1 MSKKCTLLWCEANS
15 KSKCTKHTRFGALLE
30 VVMSKKCTPLWREA
44 NSKSKCTKQSRLGAL
59 LEVVMSKKCTL
70 LRREANFKSKCT
82 KHTRFG
88 ALLEVVMSKK
98 CTLLRREANF
108 QIKMYKAHHSRTI
121 FGSWVHA
128 IGARSRFPNQNFKN
142 ATCPDHSWRFRC
154 GFCVAGAQNS
164 APCQEWA
171 KRVGFLA
178 WPKTMAC
185 VGHFKKIC
193 KDACRGAGAVQE
205 TCSSEMFIR
214 DVRRLGRWFPEK
226 VAFWIILEHQIFRFA
241 KMILRDRCSTSYDL
255 ASLSRGRRSTLHRW
269 RGKSQNALVR
279 GRQLC
284 TQLSMFEGS
293 VNRFVFDVVQVQNWG
308 SLAKLLRF
316 GCCQV
321 QVVQGPKFEHFWLAN
336 VLCATTACILS
347 TAELQQVLRTWCVL
361 YILTSKCASRHNG
374 VQFFISRL
382 AKWLRTRRFRELTF
396 QNIGKIKWLATF
408 LPFRTPA
415 STFFWL
421 FLFFLLPFSSLTL
434 LWLFSP
440 LLFHLSILLEVWLLN
455 SSEEQNRT
463 GSKPVKICESKC
475 GT

>member
-1 MSKKCTLLWCEANS
+1 
-15 KSKCTKHTRFGALLE
+15 
-30 VVMSKKCTPLWREA
+30 
-44 NSKSKCTKQSRLGAL
+44 
-59 LEVVMSKKCTL
+59 
-70 LRREANFKSKCT
+70 
-82 KHTRFG
+82 
-88 ALLEVVMSKK
+88 
-98 CTLLRREANF
+98 
-108 QIKMYKAHHSRTI
+108 
-121 FGSWVHA
+121 
-128 IGARSRFPNQNFKN
+128 
-142 ATCPDHSWRFRC
+142 
-154 GFCVAGAQNS
+154 
-164 APCQEWA
+164 
-171 KRVGFLA
+171 
-178 WPKTMAC
+178 
-185 VGHFKKIC
+185 
-193 KDACRGAGAVQE
+193 
-205 TCSSEMFIR
+205 MFIR

-396 QNIGKIKWLATF
+396 QNIGKTKWLATF

-434 LWLFSP
+434 LTSAFPSVHIVGSLTSKLP
-440 LLFHLSILLEVWLLN
+440 PRNKTELV
-455 SSEEQNRT
+455 QNQWRF
-463 GSKPVKICESKC
+463 VKVSAAHRNHTAVLDHTVFPGHQIIFIVS
-475 GT
+475 